1 MLKQVFEDIHN
12 NYLTEK
18 EVLLKGNAFADR
30 VRSIG
35 KQALEDAVGDSNLK
49 YKASVGAGNWAEV
62 PWLGVF
68 SPESTESATHGI
80 YVVYLFSAD
89 MSSLYLCQGQGVT
102 RVKEEFGRQQIEELQ
117 RRAELIRS
125 RIQEYKD
132 HFQSGAI
139 DLGGKTNLAKEY
151 DSAVAYFKK
160 YDLSRLPSDDLL
172 RDDLIKIVDLY
183 KLLIARGGAEN
194 LESFGLAETANE
206 DEVSNT
212 IVEQRRYIRH
222 KKIERNAKAAK
233 AAKAELGF
241 NCQGCGLNFKNIY
254 GEAGDG
260 YIEAHHLIP
269 LHTLDEGASVRM
281 NVKEDFAVLCSNCH
295 KIVHRAQPMLSI
307 PDLRALPGVRMLRKA
322 FVKKYGA

>member
-1 MLKQVFEDIHN
+1 MLKQVFEDIRD
-12 NYLTEK
+12 NYLNEK
-18 EVLLKGNAFADR
+18 EAPLKGNAFADH

-35 KQALEDAVGDSNLK
+35 KQALEDAVADSNLK
-49 YKASVGAGNWAEV
+49 YKASIGAGNWAEV

-89 MSSLYLCQGQGVT
+89 MSALYLCQGQGVT
-102 RVKEEFGRQQIEELQ
+102 RVKEEFGKQQIEELE
-117 RRAELIRS
+117 RRAQLIRS
-125 RIQEYKD
+125 RVPEHKGI
-132 HFQSGAI
+132 FQGGAI

-151 DSAVAYFKK
+151 DSAVAYFKR
-160 YDLSRLPSDDLL
+160 YDLLRLPSDDLL
-172 RDDLIKIVDLY
+172 RDDLREIVDLY
-183 KLLIARGGAEN
+183 KLLIARGGTEN
-194 LESFGLAETANE
+194 LESFGLADTAKT
-206 DEVSNT
+206 DENTDT

-254 GEAGDG
+254 GDAGDG

-281 NVKEDFAVLCSNCH
+281 NVKNDFAVLCSNCH
-295 KIVHRAQPMLSI
+295 TIVHRAQPMLSI
-307 PDLRALPGVRMLRKA
+307 PELRALPGVRMLRKA
-322 FVKKYGA
+322 FATKYGA